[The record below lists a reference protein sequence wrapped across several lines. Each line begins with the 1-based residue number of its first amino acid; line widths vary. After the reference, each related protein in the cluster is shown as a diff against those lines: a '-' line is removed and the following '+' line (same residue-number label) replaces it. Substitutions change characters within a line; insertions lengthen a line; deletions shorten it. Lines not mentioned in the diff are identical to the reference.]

1 MREPIRMPALSDTMQ
16 SGRLHQWLKQPG
28 DAVHKG
34 DVLAEV
40 ESDKA
45 VMELEAFRDGYLAG
59 PLAAVESDIPV
70 GEVIGYVTDQREAE
84 AGGASA
90 QPAEP
95 ATPSATEPSNP
106 EPTSPE
112 PSRSAPAAAPPA
124 SVSPANEV
132 PSVAATSA
140 DVPPAQQH
148 VESASGGRR
157 ASPYARGL
165 ARELGLDL
173 AQIPPGP
180 DGVIRAAQVMAAAH
194 AGPTPDLQA
203 GPPFRYK
210 LLTPMHRAV
219 ADNMVAT
226 LATPTFRISSQV
238 DLMPLRDHA
247 HQAGLS
253 LSLLLARACA
263 LAVAVH
269 RHFNAVYT
277 PLGLALRERVDVGVA
292 VDVPG
297 GLVTPVLRDA
307 AVRPLDELAEDW
319 RALKDRAKAGRLQPA
334 DYQGATFYLSNL
346 GVFPE
351 VSRFEAIVPLG
362 AAAILAVGAP
372 QQGRVDLTL
381 SCDHRV
387 VFGADAARFLATLA
401 ARLAAPAGL

>member
-28 DAVHKG
+28 EVVHKG

-45 VMELEAFRDGYLAG
+45 VMELEAFNDGYLAG
-59 PLAAVESDIPV
+59 PLAAVETDIPV
-70 GEVIGYVTDQREAE
+70 GEVIGYLTDQPGDTAD
-84 AGGASA
+84 AGESGA

-95 ATPSATEPSNP
+95 ATPSAAEPANP
-106 EPTSPE
+106 QSTRPE
-112 PSRSAPAAAPPA
+112 PAAATA
-124 SVSPANEV
+124 SPATAAV
-132 PSVAATSA
+132 PPSTA
-140 DVPPAQQH
+140 PPAQQH
-148 VESASGGRR
+148 IESASGGRH

-173 AQIPPGP
+173 TQIPAGP
-180 DGVIRAAQVMAAAH
+180 DGVIRAAQVMAAARS
-194 AGPTPDLQA
+194 GPTPDLQA

-226 LATPTFRISSQV
+226 LGTPTFRVSSQV
-238 DLMPLRDHA
+238 DLTPLKDHA
-247 HQAGLS
+247 HQTGLS

-263 LAVAVH
+263 LAVAEH
-269 RHFNAVYT
+269 RHFNAAYT
-277 PLGLALRERVDVGVA
+277 PLGLALRERVDVGIA

-297 GLVTPVLRDA
+297 GLVTPVIRDA
-307 AVRPLDELAEDW
+307 AGRPLDELAEDW
-319 RALKDRAKAGRLQPA
+319 RALKGRAKAGRLQPA

-346 GVFPE
+346 GVFPG

-372 QQGRVDLTL
+372 QQGQVDLTL

-401 ARLAAPAGL
+401 ARLVAPAGL